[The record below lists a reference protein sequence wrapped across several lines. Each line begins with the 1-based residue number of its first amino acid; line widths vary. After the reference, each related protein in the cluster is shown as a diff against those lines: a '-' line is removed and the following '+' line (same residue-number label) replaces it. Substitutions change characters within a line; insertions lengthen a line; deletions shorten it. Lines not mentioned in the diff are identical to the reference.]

1 VCQNA
6 AFLFLLHS
14 LELIEFVGHFFRDGF
29 ARCVFLCAAN
39 PTFFPILLS
48 DKNHEK
54 DTLEDHEKITNHFF
68 DPSFGW
74 IFSVFRFFVVSL
86 KTADLFDRIINTIS
100 SQSIHSVL
108 VVHNE
113 YGRRYKR

>member
-1 VCQNA
+1 
-6 AFLFLLHS
+6 
-14 LELIEFVGHFFRDGF
+14 LIEFVGHFFRDGF

-68 DPSFGW
+68 
-74 IFSVFRFFVVSL
+74 IVFPNCRFQRVVV
-86 KTADLFDRIINTIS
+86 IP
-100 SQSIHSVL
+100 
-108 VVHNE
+108 
-113 YGRRYKR
+113 